1 MQPSIHIRQVKE
13 RYFDYSVSSVSGGYS
28 YTREGLHSIAECLH
42 DAATALGINFKRATV
57 CYGGAALG
65 SWLVSA
71 MEHDTMSVATAVHAL
86 LTEGEGAGA
95 ARATGG
101 L

>member
-1 MQPSIHIRQVKE
+1 MQPSIHIRKVKE
-13 RYFDYSVSSVSGGYS
+13 RYFDYSVSSVGGSFS

-65 SWLVSA
+65 TWLVSA
-71 MEHDTMSVATAVHAL
+71 MEHDTLSVATAVHAL
-86 LTEGEGAGA
+86 LMDGEGAGA
-95 ARATGG
+95 ATATGR